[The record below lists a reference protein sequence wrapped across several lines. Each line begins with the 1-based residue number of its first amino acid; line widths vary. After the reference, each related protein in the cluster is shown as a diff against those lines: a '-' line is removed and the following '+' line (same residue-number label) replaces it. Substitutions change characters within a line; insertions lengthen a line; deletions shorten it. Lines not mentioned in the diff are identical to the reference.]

1 MTKINEKNTLK
12 NSFEKAYGAA
22 ANNAK
27 LGRPD
32 LFNDHLDIEEM
43 PLPVKEM
50 INEILKTKYNS
61 DMDAI
66 TQEIKES
73 RVQHD
78 LVEELRKEIR
88 ELHEKIGS
96 IGQEKIILDPL
107 ISKIRDIDVNV
118 AVCQK
123 TMDSIKQEIKESRV
137 QHDLVEELRKEI
149 RELHEKIGS
158 IGQENNQRMKVENFQ
173 NLANCQKIDMS
184 YNSKKISAKNENVS
198 LILSIVL
205 GLVGLCGIGH
215 IYLGKVQKGAGIL
228 VLSCILI
235 GFTAYLLDMI
245 LSQNMSN
252 LLSIVYSFEIM
263 PLVGYFGLFIWQIFD
278 AHKVCLKYN
287 KYVSENGRLP
297 LWW

>member
-96 IGQEKIILDPL
+96 IGQEKNILDNL
-107 ISKIRDIDVNV
+107 ISNNREINVNEIDS
-118 AVCQK
+118 QK
-123 TMDSIKQEIKESRV
+123 KM
-137 QHDLVEELRKEI
+137 
-149 RELHEKIGS
+149 
-158 IGQENNQRMKVENFQ
+158 N
-173 NLANCQKIDMS
+173 
-184 YNSKKISAKNENVS
+184 
-198 LILSIVL
+198 
-205 GLVGLCGIGH
+205 
-215 IYLGKVQKGAGIL
+215 
-228 VLSCILI
+228 
-235 GFTAYLLDMI
+235 
-245 LSQNMSN
+245 
-252 LLSIVYSFEIM
+252 
-263 PLVGYFGLFIWQIFD
+263 
-278 AHKVCLKYN
+278 
-287 KYVSENGRLP
+287 
-297 LWW
+297 

>member
-118 AVCQK
+118 TVCQK
-123 TMDSIKQEIKESRV
+123 TIDSIKQEIKESRV
-137 QHDLVEELRKEI
+137 QHDIVEELRKEI

-158 IGQENNQRMKVENFQ
+158 IGQE
-173 NLANCQKIDMS
+173 KIILDQLI
-184 YNSKKISAKNENVS
+184 YKKSVINDN
-198 LILSIVL
+198 I
-205 GLVGLCGIGH
+205 
-215 IYLGKVQKGAGIL
+215 
-228 VLSCILI
+228 
-235 GFTAYLLDMI
+235 T
-245 LSQNMSN
+245 
-252 LLSIVYSFEIM
+252 
-263 PLVGYFGLFIWQIFD
+263 
-278 AHKVCLKYN
+278 VC
-287 KYVSENGRLP
+287 
-297 LWW
+297 